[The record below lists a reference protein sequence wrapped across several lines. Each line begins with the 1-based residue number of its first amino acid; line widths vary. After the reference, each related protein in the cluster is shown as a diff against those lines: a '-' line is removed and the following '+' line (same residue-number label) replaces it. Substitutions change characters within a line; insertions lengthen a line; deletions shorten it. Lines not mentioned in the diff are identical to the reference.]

1 MSSILIL
8 APNNDVHADA
18 VLKALEKR
26 NASVVRIDTEELHVS
41 SNNLNFHIHNNC
53 SCGYINYKD
62 RKINFNDI
70 SAVYCRDFVFEDC
83 AKDAP
88 IDIQLK
94 FCESKSAYTGFFRS
108 LEGCYW
114 MNAPWYD
121 EMADNKPYQ
130 SFAAQRCGLN
140 IPDTLISNKKDEFLS
155 FYQQC
160 NRQVIIKQLS
170 EYCLIDDSEDKECH
184 KTDYD
189 PKVYGFY
196 TKKVEEEHLQ
206 LLHEVSE
213 TPCLFQKLIDK
224 KYDIRTTVVKD
235 QLFSARIDSQTK
247 ESSKIDFRH
256 ELRLPT
262 EPYSLPADIEK
273 KLLCLLRKWNLEF
286 AACDFVV
293 DQNDDIIFI
302 EANVEGNWLWL
313 EHDLGLPISD
323 AIAKTLIK
331 QGALFRNE

>member
-1 MSSILIL
+1 MNSILII

-18 VLKALEKR
+18 VLKELEKQ
-26 NASVVRIDTEELHVS
+26 NTSVIRIDTEELYKS
-41 SNNLNFHIHNNC
+41 SNNLKFHLHNN
-53 SCGYINYKD
+53 SSYGYINYKG
-62 RKINFNDI
+62 RQVNFNEI

-83 AKDAP
+83 DKDAP

-94 FCESKSAYTGFFRS
+94 FSESKSAYTGFFRA

-121 EMADNKPYQ
+121 DMADNKPYQ
-130 SFAAQRCGLN
+130 SFAAQQCGLK
-140 IPDTLISNKKDEFLS
+140 IPDTLITNNKDEFIS
-155 FYQQC
+155 FYEYC

-170 EYCLIDDSEDKECH
+170 EYCLIDNSEDKNWE
-184 KTDYD
+184 KINST

-196 TKKVEEEHLQ
+196 TKKIEEEHLQ

-213 TPCLFQKLIDK
+213 TPCLFQKLINK

-235 QLFSARIDSQTK
+235 QIFSAKINSQTK

-256 ELRLPT
+256 ELNLPT
-262 EPYSLPADIEK
+262 EPFALPKDIEK
-273 KLLCLLRKWNLEF
+273 KLLSLLRKWNIEF

-313 EHDLGLPISD
+313 EHDLGLPISN
-323 AIAKTLIK
+323 AIAETLIK
-331 QGALFRNE
+331 QGVLYCNE